1 MGRVVNILI
10 DNLEVFEEELIRDLI
25 KNEIS
30 YVQIGNEFH
39 FLNHIYRFYD
49 LEKISKLLLQESL
62 VITDDIFLSN
72 NDECLKK
79 EFSILIGDTENKS
92 IEKLDTM
99 IPDFQSSRFTFE
111 NKQTK
116 LNKNLIKR
124 QNMKTSNIIKQQ
136 RNYK

>member
-10 DNLEVFEEELIRDLI
+10 DNLEVFEEELIRNLI
-25 KNEIS
+25 KNGIS

-111 NKQTK
+111 KKQTK

>member
-10 DNLEVFEEELIRDLI
+10 DNLEVFEEELTRDLI

-62 VITDDIFLSN
+62 VITDDIFSKKN
-72 NDECLKK
+72 AECLKDIIDDI
-79 EFSILIGDTENKS
+79 FSKKNAECLKDIIDDTSFSENNRYLQD
-92 IEKLDTM
+92 INLV
-99 IPDFQSSRFTFE
+99 P
-111 NKQTK
+111 K

-124 QNMKTSNIIKQQ
+124 QNRIAKKIINK
-136 RNYK
+136 KS

>member
-10 DNLEVFEEELIRDLI
+10 DNLEVFEEKLIRDLI
-25 KNEIS
+25 KNGIS

>member
-25 KNEIS
+25 KNGIS

-62 VITDDIFLSN
+62 VITDDIFSKKN
-72 NDECLKK
+72 AECLKDIIDDTS
-79 EFSILIGDTENKS
+79 FSENNGYLQD
-92 IEKLDTM
+92 INLV
-99 IPDFQSSRFTFE
+99 P
-111 NKQTK
+111 K

-124 QNMKTSNIIKQQ
+124 QNMIAKKIVNKKES
-136 RNYK
+136 

>member
-10 DNLEVFEEELIRDLI
+10 DNLEVFEEELISDLI

-62 VITDDIFLSN
+62 VITDDIFSKKN
-72 NDECLKK
+72 AECLKDIIDDTS
-79 EFSILIGDTENKS
+79 FSENNRYLQD
-92 IEKLDTM
+92 INLV
-99 IPDFQSSRFTFE
+99 P
-111 NKQTK
+111 K

-124 QNMKTSNIIKQQ
+124 QNRIANKIINK
-136 RNYK
+136 KS